1 MPVVL
6 YVWKGNYPWDV
17 RAEKVCKSLIKAGH
31 EVYMLARWA
40 EGQAERESIDGIN
53 VIRVGYKTAR
63 KLTQPLSI
71 NPIWAGAIKKAI
83 LELKP
88 AIIIPRE
95 IMLAEA
101 CGRLGR
107 RYNIPVVMD
116 MAEHYP
122 AAMKGWKKYYKSL
135 SLRILVHHLNI
146 PEIVEQRAVRLMSG
160 IITVSRELSD
170 RLGKVHHFNTG
181 DIQIVNNTP
190 EKQWFDGVD
199 KGPKLPPLRFAYH
212 GHFSQ
217 DRNLDTMIKAFIIAA
232 EKCSGIRLTL
242 AGDGENFD
250 ECFEIAEQSAV
261 KDRICF
267 TGAYKHGDIRKLYG
281 ETDIAILPFKT
292 NEFINHIIANKL
304 FDYMAAGKPVIVSRA
319 KPMAR
324 IIEETG
330 AGIVADCSSPES
342 LADVIININDY
353 PLREMSENG
362 IAAFRDKYNWD
373 VDADNLIK
381 FVNRLI

>member
-17 RAEKVCKSLIKAGH
+17 RAEKVCKALIKAGH
-31 EVYMLARWA
+31 EVFMLARWDD
-40 EGQAERESIDGIN
+40 GQPERESIDGIN
-53 VIRVGYKTAR
+53 IIRVGYKTAR

-71 NPIWAGAIKKAI
+71 NPIWHGAIKKAI
-83 LELKP
+83 IELKP

-122 AAMKGWKKYYKSL
+122 AAMKGWKKYYRSMY
-135 SLRILVHHLNI
+135 LRILVHHLKI
-146 PEIVEQRAVRLMSG
+146 PEIVEERSVRLMSG
-160 IITVSRELSD
+160 IITVSGELRE
-170 RLGKVHHFNTG
+170 RIHRVYKFNND

-190 EKQWFDGVD
+190 EKAWFEGVD

-217 DRNLDTMIKAFIIAA
+217 DRNLEIMIKGFIIAS
-232 EKCSGIRLTL
+232 EKNKDIHLTL
-242 AGDGENFD
+242 AGDGENFN
-250 ECFEIAEQSAV
+250 ECLEIAEQSPV
-261 KDRICF
+261 KDRIHF
-267 TGAYKHGDIRKLYG
+267 TGAYKHDEIRTLYSD
-281 ETDIAILPFKT
+281 TDIAILPFKA
-292 NEFINHIIANKL
+292 NEFINHIVANKL
-304 FDYMAAGKPVIVSRA
+304 FDYMAVGKPVIVSKA

-330 AGIVADCSSPES
+330 AGIIADCSSPES
-342 LADVIININDY
+342 LASAILNINNN
-353 PLREMSENG
+353 PLNEMSELG
-362 IAAFRDKYNWD
+362 MAAFRDKYNWD
-373 VDADNLIK
+373 VDAENLVN
-381 FVNRLI
+381 FVNRFI